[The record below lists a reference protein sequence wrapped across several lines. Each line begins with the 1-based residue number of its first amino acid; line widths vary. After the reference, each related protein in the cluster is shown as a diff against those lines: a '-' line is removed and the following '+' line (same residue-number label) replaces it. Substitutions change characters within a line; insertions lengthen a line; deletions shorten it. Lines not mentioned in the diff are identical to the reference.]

1 MTKKVHLAGLTM
13 ATIFGFSFMFS
24 KVALDYVSPIGL
36 IAYRFLVAFIVF
48 ELLRQLK
55 VIKIEFKKS
64 QFKYLF
70 LVALFQPILYFMF
83 ETYGL
88 QLTTS
93 GEAGMMIAL
102 IPIFVTILSTLI
114 LKEKPKGIQLIFIL
128 LSVFGVLFIQFMKSS
143 GDLNGELLGFFLL
156 FGAVLSAA
164 LFNIASRSASKEVRP
179 FALTY
184 FMMLFGALIFNLIY
198 IINLSVES
206 RLLDYFTNLSHIEL
220 LLPILYLGIVASIGG
235 FFLVNFAL
243 SKAPAHITSI
253 YSNLSTIV
261 AVIAGALL
269 LGETLLYYHYIG
281 SLMIVCG
288 VYGTVYFRKHQKMR
302 IILPKKNSNR

>member
-24 KVALDYVSPIGL
+24 KVALNYVSPIGL

-48 ELLRQLK
+48 ELLRQFK

-70 LVALFQPILYFMF
+70 WVALFQPILYFLF

-128 LSVFGVLFIQFMKSS
+128 LSVFGVLFIQFMKSN

-184 FMMLFGALIFNLIY
+184 FMMLFGAVIFNLMY
-198 IINLSVES
+198 IINLTMES
-206 RLLDYFTNLSHIEL
+206 RVLDYFTNLSHIEL
-220 LLPILYLGIVASIGG
+220 LLPILYLGIVASISG

-281 SLMIVCG
+281 SLMIVLG

-302 IILPKKNSNR
+302 VILPKKNSNR